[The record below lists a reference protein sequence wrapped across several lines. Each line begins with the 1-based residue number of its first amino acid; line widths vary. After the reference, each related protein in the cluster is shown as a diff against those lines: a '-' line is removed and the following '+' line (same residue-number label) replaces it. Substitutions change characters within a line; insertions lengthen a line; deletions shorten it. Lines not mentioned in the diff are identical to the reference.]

1 MSENASV
8 MVGDYRLEKTIGQGT
23 YGKVK
28 LGIHV
33 KTNEKVIIF
42 LEIIIIVEKKFFY
55 FIHIDDIFFFFSNFF
70 IFTILFIKR
79 LL

>member
-33 KTNEKVIIF
+33 KTNEKVIIN
-42 LEIIIIVEKKFFY
+42 IILLYIYI
-55 FIHIDDIFFFFSNFF
+55 FIYIF
-70 IFTILFIKR
+70 
-79 LL
+79 